1 MYPQSTNL
9 FRVQTYTRSLVRV
22 KFESLLAAAV
32 IATICVVTVLITF
45 TWLLSTFV
53 NVWKNKQT
61 VKQWRHVKQ
70 MAFLIDK
77 DNDRCS
83 TCFIFYNTLEWR

>member
-1 MYPQSTNL
+1 MYPYSTNL

-45 TWLLSTFV
+45 T
-53 NVWKNKQT
+53 
-61 VKQWRHVKQ
+61 
-70 MAFLIDK
+70 
-77 DNDRCS
+77 
-83 TCFIFYNTLEWR
+83 